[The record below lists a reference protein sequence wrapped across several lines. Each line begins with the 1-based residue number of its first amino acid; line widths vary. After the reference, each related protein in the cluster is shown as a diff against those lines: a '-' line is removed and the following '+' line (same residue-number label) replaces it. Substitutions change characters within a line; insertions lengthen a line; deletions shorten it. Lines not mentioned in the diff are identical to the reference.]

1 VQFHIPGPAGN
12 LEAVL
17 TEAANPDDG
26 HYAVL
31 CHPHPRFGGSMF
43 DAVLDVAQRALI
55 KNGVSCVRF
64 NFRGVG
70 ASDGVHDGEAEAD
83 DVAAVVSW
91 VRAAKSP
98 TSVVLAGYS
107 FGAVMAWTALD
118 RIDTPDRVLL
128 IAPPVG
134 YMDLPSRSPGCPVD
148 AVAGDADEFVDI
160 NALTA
165 WEGVQAH
172 LLSGCSHF
180 FTGQYQE
187 LEQRLT
193 STLDG

>member
-1 VQFHIPGPAGN
+1 
-12 LEAVL
+12 
-17 TEAANPDDG
+17 
-26 HYAVL
+26 
-31 CHPHPRFGGSMF
+31 
-43 DAVLDVAQRALI
+43 
-55 KNGVSCVRF
+55 
-64 NFRGVG
+64 
-70 ASDGVHDGEAEAD
+70 
-83 DVAAVVSW
+83 
-91 VRAAKSP
+91 
-98 TSVVLAGYS
+98 
-107 FGAVMAWTALD
+107 
-118 RIDTPDRVLL
+118 
-128 IAPPVG
+128 
-134 YMDLPSRSPGCPVD
+134 VD